1 MLSLFQMKNIIFILI
16 SFIFAFSCQNPTVE
30 DKQIEKIDNPFTGKN
45 PWPEIRK
52 KRINQLLPEAMER
65 AEVDAWMV
73 ICREN
78 NNDPM
83 ALHIGGENAGGTSFY
98 IFHKLNSTIKSVV
111 FCSFGEVTALKE
123 LGIHDSIISV
133 SRGQDVFQLATQYVK
148 ELNPNNIAIN
158 MSTAN
163 STADGLSH
171 SQYKKLAQ
179 SFDADFEGK
188 LVSSEEL
195 VYEWLSIK
203 LPEEVEIMRKA
214 AEITAQ
220 WEVEAYEMI
229 IPGKT
234 TDAEVAKF
242 LNDKIKTYG
251 YEDGWNPEQNPNV
264 NSGPDRGHSHAT
276 NKVIMP
282 GDVIQTDFG
291 IKVYGIWVT
300 DIQRFAYVL
309 KEGESKAPEDI
320 QRYWDVAKKGHRLVF
335 ENMKPGIS
343 GYELDKKQRKWMKE
357 NGSLPVPWSTGHPVG
372 YVAHD
377 VGPSLGGGQEGI
389 NPSKSALKPLR
400 EGMVFAYDGFY
411 AWNIEGGEKTISVE
425 EMVVVTEDGARYLT
439 EPQEELILIKK

>member
-1 MLSLFQMKNIIFILI
+1 MKNTFLIL
-16 SFIFAFSCQNPTVE
+16 FLLFLTFSCQKPETE
-30 DKQIEKIDNPFTGKN
+30 EIATEKITNPFTGKN

-52 KRINQLLPEAMER
+52 KRITQLLPEAMDR
-65 AEVDAWMV
+65 AKIDAWMV

-83 ALHIGGENAGGTSFY
+83 ALHVGGENAGGTSFY
-98 IFHKLNSTIKSVV
+98 IFYRSDENVKSVV

-123 LGIHDSIISV
+123 LGLHDSVVSV
-133 SRGQDVFQLATQYVK
+133 SRGQDVFQLASDFVK
-148 ELNPNNIAIN
+148 AKEPKKIAIN
-158 MSTAN
+158 MSASN
-163 STADGLSH
+163 STADGLSL
-171 SQYKKLAQ
+171 SQYKKLSE
-179 SFDADFEGK
+179 SFGSQWIDQF
-188 LVSSEEL
+188 VSAEEL

-220 WEVEAYEMI
+220 WELEAYEMVV
-229 IPGKT
+229 PGKT
-234 TDAEVAKF
+234 TDAEVAHF
-242 LNDKIKTYG
+242 LKEKIKTYG
-251 YEDGWNPEQNPNV
+251 FEDGWNPEQNPNV

-276 NKVIMP
+276 DKIIMP

-309 KEGESKAPEDI
+309 EQGETKAPDDI
-320 QRYWDVAKKGHRLVF
+320 QKYWDVAKRGHRIVF

-343 GYELDKKQRKWMKE
+343 GYELDRAQREWMKE

-377 VGPSLGGGQEGI
+377 VGPSLGGGQKGI
-389 NPSKSALKPLR
+389 TPSKAALKPLR

-411 AWNIEGGEKTISVE
+411 AWEIEGGEKTISVE
-425 EMVVVTEDGARYLT
+425 EMVVVTENGAEYLT
-439 EPQEELILIKK
+439 SPQEELILIKNTN

>member
-1 MLSLFQMKNIIFILI
+1 MKNTLIVLI
-16 SFIFAFSCQNPTVE
+16 SSFLAFSCQNPKIE
-30 DKQIEKIDNPFTGKN
+30 DKQVEKIDNPFTGKN
-45 PWPEIRK
+45 PWSEIRK

-83 ALHIGGENAGGTSFY
+83 ALHIGGENSGGTSFY
-98 IFHKLNSTIKSVV
+98 VFYKSGNKVESVV

-123 LGIHDSIISV
+123 LGLHDSIVSV
-133 SRGQDVFQLATQYVK
+133 SRGQDVFQLATDFVK
-148 ELNPNNIAIN
+148 ELNSDKIAIN
-158 MSTAN
+158 MSSSN

-171 SQYKKLAQ
+171 SQYKKLAK
-179 SFDADFEGK
+179 SMGAEWEEK
-188 LVSSEEL
+188 LVSAEEL

-214 AEITAQ
+214 AEITAK
-220 WEVEAYEMI
+220 WELEAYETI
-229 IPGKT
+229 IPAKT
-234 TDAEVAKF
+234 TDAEVAEF
-242 LNDKIKTYG
+242 LNEKIKVYG

-264 NSGPDRGHSHAT
+264 NSGQDRGHSHAT

-309 KEGESKAPEDI
+309 KEGEEKAPEDI
-320 QRYWDVAKKGHRLVF
+320 QRCWDVAKRGHRLVF
-335 ENMKPGIS
+335 ENMKPGVS
-343 GYELDKKQRKWMKE
+343 GYELDKAQREWMKG

-389 NPSKSALKPLR
+389 TPSKAALKPLR
-400 EGMVFAYDGFY
+400 KGMVFAYDGFY
-411 AWNIEGGEKTISVE
+411 AWKIEGGEKTISVE
-425 EMVVVTEDGARYLT
+425 EMVVVTENGAEYLT
-439 EPQEELILIKK
+439 APQEELILIGNEIK

>member
-1 MLSLFQMKNIIFILI
+1 MKNILYIL
-16 SFIFAFSCQNPTVE
+16 FASLTLFSCQNAPKE
-30 DKQIEKIDNPFTGKN
+30 EKQVATIENPFSGAN

-52 KRINQLLPEAMER
+52 KRIQELLPSAMER
-65 AEVDAWMV
+65 ADVDVWMV

-98 IFHKLNSTIKSVV
+98 VFYESNGKVKSVV
-111 FCSFGEVTALKE
+111 FCSFGEVTALTE
-123 LGIHDSIISV
+123 LGLHDSIISV
-133 SRGQDVFQLATQYVK
+133 SRGQDVFELATNFVK
-148 ELNPNNIAIN
+148 NVDPEKIAIN
-158 MSTAN
+158 ISNSN

-171 SQYKKLAQ
+171 SQYQKLANN
-179 SFDADFEGK
+179 FGEDWEEK

-203 LPEEVEIMRKA
+203 LPAEVEIMRKA

-220 WEVEAYEMI
+220 WEVEAYKTI
-229 IPGKT
+229 VAGKT
-234 TDAEVAKF
+234 TDAEVADF
-242 LNDKIKTYG
+242 LNEKIKAYG
-251 YEDGWNPEQNPNV
+251 FEDGWNPEQNPNV

-309 KEGESKAPEDI
+309 KEGDNSAPEDI
-320 QRYWDVAKKGHRLVF
+320 QRYWDVAKRGHRLVF

-343 GYELDKKQRKWMKE
+343 GYELDKKQREWMKE

-389 NPSKSALKPLR
+389 TPSAAALKPLR

-425 EMVVVTEDGARYLT
+425 EMVVVTEDGAEYLT
-439 EPQEELILIKK
+439 PPQEELILVGAE

>member
-1 MLSLFQMKNIIFILI
+1 
-16 SFIFAFSCQNPTVE
+16 
-30 DKQIEKIDNPFTGKN
+30 
-45 PWPEIRK
+45 
-52 KRINQLLPEAMER
+52 MER

-98 IFHKLNSTIKSVV
+98 VFSKSNDKFQSAV
-111 FCSFGEVTALKE
+111 FSSFGEVTALRE
-123 LGIHDSIISV
+123 LKLHDSIISI
-133 SRGQDVFQLATQYVK
+133 SRGQDVFQLATEYVK
-148 ELNPNNIAIN
+148 SLKPQKIAVN

-171 SQYKKLAQ
+171 SQYQKLAE
-179 SFDADFEGK
+179 SFGTEWEEK

-214 AEITAQ
+214 AEITAK
-220 WEVEAYEMI
+220 WELEAYETI

-234 TDAEVAKF
+234 TDAEVAEF
-242 LNDKIKTYG
+242 LNEKIKAYG

-276 NKVIMP
+276 DKVIMP

-309 KEGESKAPEDI
+309 KEGEEKAPEDI
-320 QRYWDVAKKGHRLVF
+320 QGYWDVAKRGHRLVF

-343 GYELDKKQRKWMKE
+343 GFELDKAQREWMKE

-389 NPSKSALKPLR
+389 TPSGAALKPLR
-400 EGMVFAYDGFY
+400 KGMVFAYDGFY
-411 AWNIEGGEKTISVE
+411 AWKIEGGEKTISVE
-425 EMVVVTEDGARYLT
+425 EMVVVTENGAEYLT
-439 EPQEELILIKK
+439 APQDELILISSKKN

>member
-1 MLSLFQMKNIIFILI
+1 MKNILPFLLILSI
-16 SFIFAFSCQNPTVE
+16 AFSCQEKPKGE
-30 DKQIEKIDNPFTGKN
+30 KQTAITLDNPFTDKN

-52 KRINQLLPEAMER
+52 KRIQALLPSAMER
-65 AEVDAWMV
+65 ADVEAWMI

-98 IFHKLNSTIKSVV
+98 VFYKLNDKTQSVV
-111 FCSFGEVTALKE
+111 FSSFGEVTALTE
-123 LGIHDSIISV
+123 LGLHDSIISV
-133 SRGQDVFQLATQYVK
+133 SRGQDVFNLATDFVK
-148 ELNPNNIAIN
+148 KINPNKIAIN
-158 MSTAN
+158 TSSSN

-171 SQYKKLAQ
+171 SQYKRLTN
-179 SFDADFEGK
+179 SFGQDWEEK

-220 WEVEAYEMI
+220 WEVEAYKTI
-229 IPGKT
+229 KPGKT
-234 TDAEVAKF
+234 TDAEVADF
-242 LNDKIKTYG
+242 LNDKIKEYG
-251 YEDGWNPEQNPNV
+251 FEDGWNPGQNPNV

-276 NKVIMP
+276 DKVIMP

-309 KEGESKAPEDI
+309 KEDEEKAPQNI
-320 QRYWDVAKKGHRLVF
+320 QKYWDVAKRGHRIVF

-343 GYELDKKQRKWMKE
+343 GYELDKKQREWMKN

-389 NPSKSALKPLR
+389 TPSETAQKPLR
-400 EGMVFAYDGFY
+400 KGMVFAYDGFY
-411 AWNIEGGEKTISVE
+411 AWEIEGGEKTISVE
-425 EMVVVTEDGARYLT
+425 EMVVVTDKGAEYLT
-439 EPQEELILIKK
+439 EPQEELILIGQ

>member
-1 MLSLFQMKNIIFILI
+1 MKNVLLIFITV
-16 SFIFAFSCQNPTVE
+16 FITISCQNPKVE
-30 DKQIEKIDNPFTGKN
+30 EQQVEKIDNPFTGKN

-52 KRINQLLPEAMER
+52 KRINQLLPEAMDR

-98 IFHKLNSTIKSVV
+98 VFYKSDDSFKSVV

-123 LGIHDSIISV
+123 LGLHDSIVSV
-133 SRGQDVFQLATQYVK
+133 SRGKDVFQLATDFVK
-148 ELNPNNIAIN
+148 ELNSDKIAIN
-158 MSTAN
+158 MSSSN

-171 SQYKKLAQ
+171 SQYKKLAK
-179 SFDADFEGK
+179 SMGTEWEEK
-188 LVSSEEL
+188 LVSAEEL

-214 AEITAQ
+214 AEITAK
-220 WEVEAYEMI
+220 WELEAYETI

-234 TDAEVAKF
+234 TDAEVAEF
-242 LNDKIKTYG
+242 LNEKIKVYG

-276 NKVIMP
+276 DKVIMP

-309 KEGESKAPEDI
+309 KEGEEKAPEDI
-320 QRYWDVAKKGHRLVF
+320 QRYWDVAKRGHRLVF
-335 ENMKPGIS
+335 ENMKPGVS
-343 GYELDKKQRKWMKE
+343 GYELDKAQREWMKE

-389 NPSKSALKPLR
+389 TPSKAALKPLR

-411 AWNIEGGEKTISVE
+411 AWKIEGGEKTISVE
-425 EMVVVTEDGARYLT
+425 EMVVVTETGAEYLT
-439 EPQEELILIKK
+439 APQEELILIGGR

>member
-1 MLSLFQMKNIIFILI
+1 MKNTFLIL
-16 SFIFAFSCQNPTVE
+16 FLLFLTFSCQKPETE
-30 DKQIEKIDNPFTGKN
+30 EIATEKITNPFTGKN

-52 KRINQLLPEAMER
+52 KRITQLLPQAMDR
-65 AEVDAWMV
+65 AKIDAWMV

-83 ALHIGGENAGGTSFY
+83 ALHVGGENAGGTSFY
-98 IFHKLNSTIKSVV
+98 IFYRSDKNVKSVV

-123 LGIHDSIISV
+123 LGLHDSVVSV
-133 SRGQDVFQLATQYVK
+133 SRGQDVFQLASDFVK
-148 ELNPNNIAIN
+148 AQEPKKIAIN
-158 MSTAN
+158 MSASN
-163 STADGLSH
+163 STADGLTH
-171 SQYKKLAQ
+171 SQYKKLSE
-179 SFDADFEGK
+179 SFGSQWIDRF
-188 LVSSEEL
+188 VSAEEL

-220 WEVEAYEMI
+220 WELEAYEMVV
-229 IPGKT
+229 PGKT
-234 TDAEVAKF
+234 TDAEVAHF
-242 LNDKIKTYG
+242 LNEKIKTYG
-251 YEDGWNPEQNPNV
+251 FEDGWNPEQNPNV

-276 NKVIMP
+276 DKIIMP

-309 KEGESKAPEDI
+309 EQGEAKAPDDI
-320 QRYWDVAKKGHRLVF
+320 QKYWDVAKRGHRIVF

-343 GYELDKKQRKWMKE
+343 GYELDKAQREWMKE

-377 VGPSLGGGQEGI
+377 VGPSLGGGQKGI
-389 NPSKSALKPLR
+389 TPSKAALKPLR
-400 EGMVFAYDGFY
+400 EGMVFAYDGFF
-411 AWNIEGGEKTISVE
+411 AWEIQGGEKTISVE
-425 EMVVVTEDGARYLT
+425 EMVVVTENGAEYLT
-439 EPQEELILIKK
+439 SPQEELILIKNTN

>member
-1 MLSLFQMKNIIFILI
+1 MKNTLLIFFTV
-16 SFIFAFSCQNPTVE
+16 FITISCQNPKIE
-30 DKQIEKIDNPFTGKN
+30 EKQTAEINNPFTGKN

-52 KRINQLLPEAMER
+52 KRINQLLPAAMER

-98 IFHKLNSTIKSVV
+98 VFSKSNDKFQSAV
-111 FCSFGEVTALKE
+111 FSSFGEVTALRE
-123 LGIHDSIISV
+123 LKLHDSIISI
-133 SRGQDVFQLATQYVK
+133 SRGQDVFQLATEYVK
-148 ELNPNNIAIN
+148 SLKPQKIAVN

-171 SQYKKLAQ
+171 SQYQKLAE
-179 SFDADFEGK
+179 SFGTEWEEK

-214 AEITAQ
+214 AEITAK
-220 WEVEAYEMI
+220 WELEAYETI

-234 TDAEVAKF
+234 TDAEVAEF
-242 LNDKIKTYG
+242 LNEKIKAYG

-276 NKVIMP
+276 DKVIMP

-309 KEGESKAPEDI
+309 KEGEEKAPEDI
-320 QRYWDVAKKGHRLVF
+320 QGYWDVAKRGHRLVF

-343 GYELDKKQRKWMKE
+343 GFELDKAQREWMKE

-389 NPSKSALKPLR
+389 TPSGAALKPLR
-400 EGMVFAYDGFY
+400 KGMVFAYDGFY
-411 AWNIEGGEKTISVE
+411 AWKIEGGEKTISVE
-425 EMVVVTEDGARYLT
+425 EMVVVTENGAEYLT
-439 EPQEELILIKK
+439 APQDELILISSKKN